1 MKKHFFSITIILPL
15 YFSITGC
22 THIFFQPS
30 KTLLVDPAQFNI
42 EYENIYFK
50 STDNLSLHGWWF
62 PAQQESKALILF
74 LHGNA
79 QNISTHSSAVHWLT
93 KHQFDV
99 FIFDYRGYG
108 LSGGSPQLGMIMQDI
123 GKALEYSNE
132 HLSVD
137 KQLFVIG
144 QSLGAS
150 MGIYSI
156 AKYPDGIDGAI
167 FISPF
172 SDYRCIAQHA
182 LSGNKLTWAF
192 QWPLSLLINNDYRP
206 LNYVQQLPSIPL
218 LYLYSNNDHVIPP
231 EQVKALFHKSSHP
244 KYIEPLEGNHNTLF
258 EFDANKEIILKYL
271 KKWLHQ

>member
-1 MKKHFFSITIILPL
+1 MNHFFSITFILSL
-15 YFSITGC
+15 LFSITGC
-22 THIFFQPS
+22 THFFFQPT
-30 KTLLVDPAQFNI
+30 KPLLVDPAQFNI
-42 EYENIYFK
+42 EYENINFK

-62 PAQQESKALILF
+62 PAQQESRALILF

-99 FIFDYRGYG
+99 FVFDYRGYG
-108 LSGGSPQLGMIMQDI
+108 LSEGTPQLDMIMQDI
-123 GKALEYSNE
+123 SKALQYSNE
-132 HLSVD
+132 RLSVD

-172 SDYRCIAQHA
+172 SDYRSIAQHA
-182 LSGNKLTWAF
+182 LSGNKLTWVF
-192 QWPLSLLINNDYRP
+192 QWPLSLMINNDYRP
-206 LNYVQQLPSIPL
+206 LTYVQQLPNIPL
-218 LYLYSNNDHVIPP
+218 LYLYSNDDHVIPP
-231 EQVKALFHKSSHP
+231 KQVKALFHKSNYP
-244 KYIEPLEGNHNTLF
+244 KYIESLEGGHNTLF
-258 EFDANKEIILKYL
+258 EFEANKEIILKHL
-271 KKWLHQ
+271 NNWLHH

>member
-1 MKKHFFSITIILPL
+1 MKKHFLSLTLILSL
-15 YFSITGC
+15 FFSITGC
-22 THIFFQPS
+22 TNIFFQPT
-30 KTLLVDPAQFNI
+30 KPLLVDPAQFNI
-42 EYENIYFK
+42 EYENINFK
-50 STDNLSLHGWWF
+50 SADNLSLHGWWF
-62 PAQQESKALILF
+62 PAQQESRALILF

-108 LSGGSPQLGMIMQDI
+108 QSEGAPQLDMIMQDI
-123 GKALEYSNE
+123 SKAFQYSNE

-172 SDYRCIAQHA
+172 SDYRSIAQHA

-192 QWPLSLLINNDYRP
+192 QWPLSLMINNDYRP
-206 LNYVQQLPSIPL
+206 LNYVQQLPNIPL
-218 LYLYSNNDHVIPP
+218 LYLYSNDDRVIPP
-231 EQVKALFHKSSHP
+231 NHVKALFQNSNHP
-244 KYIEPLEGNHNTLF
+244 KYIESLEGNHNSLF
-258 EFDANKEIILKYL
+258 EYEANKKIILKHL
-271 KKWLHQ
+271 NNWLHK